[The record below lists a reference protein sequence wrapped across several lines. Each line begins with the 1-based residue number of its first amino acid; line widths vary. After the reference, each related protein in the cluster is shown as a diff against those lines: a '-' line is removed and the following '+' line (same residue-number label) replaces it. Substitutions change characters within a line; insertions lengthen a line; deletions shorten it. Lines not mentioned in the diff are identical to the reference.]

1 MAETKTPAATATA
14 TAASDADAVQQV
26 ALQLFAERSGRGKAD
41 PREIALQAFRDAKV
55 FTEVS
60 ELYLADN
67 LPVAAAEDPRA
78 ICFAPNLK
86 KTHPYNLVSRQH
98 GDLNRVARIYAQLE
112 ANQNL
117 ETLEELEW
125 DAPTTTLARTLFPSY
140 LEKNGQPRQPQ
151 MAAAT

>member
-1 MAETKTPAATATA
+1 MAETKTPAASST
-14 TAASDADAVQQV
+14 ASDADAVQQV
-26 ALQLFAERSGRGKAD
+26 ALQLFAERSGRGKAA

-60 ELYLADN
+60 ALYRDDN

-112 ANQNL
+112 ANQSL

-140 LEKNGQPRQPQ
+140 LDKQGQPRKPQ
-151 MAAAT
+151 LVSAN